1 MLVELILLSIKVA
14 AVATLINI
22 PIAVYIGW
30 LIGRRN
36 IRGKLILETVISL
49 PLALPPVVT
58 GYFLLIL
65 VGRESAIGQI
75 SQFLFGNDIVFT
87 WVASAIAASVV
98 SFPLMVRAIIVA
110 MQGVDTTLERS
121 ARSLGAGPIR
131 TFLQITLPLCYN
143 GLVAGILLG
152 FVRAIGE
159 FGATIVVAGNIPG
172 RTQTIPLAIYSKV
185 QLGKDSEAINLIII
199 STVLAIITLIIH
211 HWLIVRGTR
220 KSQR

>member
-1 MLVELILLSIKVA
+1 MVDLILLSIKVA

-22 PIAVYIGW
+22 PIAVYIAW

-36 IRGKLILETVISL
+36 IRGKLFLETIISL

-65 VGRESAIGQI
+65 VGRESALGQV
-75 SQFLFGNDIVFT
+75 SQFLFGTDIVFT

-121 ARSLGAGPIR
+121 ARSLGAGPVR

-185 QLGKDSEAINLIII
+185 QLGKDSEAINLIIV
-199 STVLAIITLIIH
+199 STVMAIITLIIH
-211 HWLIVRGTR
+211 HWLVIRGSR
-220 KSQR
+220 KAQR

>member
-1 MLVELILLSIKVA
+1 MVELILLSIQVA

-75 SQFLFGNDIVFT
+75 SQFLFGNDLVFT

>member
-1 MLVELILLSIKVA
+1 MVELILLSIKVA
-14 AVATLINI
+14 TVATLINI
-22 PIAVYIGW
+22 PIAIYIGW
-30 LIGRRN
+30 LIGRKN
-36 IRGKLILETVISL
+36 IKGKVILETVISL

-65 VGRESAIGQI
+65 VGRESAFGQI
-75 SQFLFGNDIVFT
+75 SQFLFGTDIVFT

-110 MQGVDTTLERS
+110 MQGVDITLERS

-131 TFLQITLPLCYN
+131 TFILITLPLCYN

-185 QLGKDSEAINLIII
+185 QLGKDYEAMNLIIV
-199 STVLAIITLIIH
+199 STILAIITLIIH
-211 HWLIVRGTR
+211 HWLIVRGSR

>member
-1 MLVELILLSIKVA
+1 MVELILLSIKVA

>member
-1 MLVELILLSIKVA
+1 LVELILLSIQVA

>member
-1 MLVELILLSIKVA
+1 MVELILLSIQVA

-159 FGATIVVAGNIPG
+159 FGATIVVAGNMPG

>member
-1 MLVELILLSIKVA
+1 MVELILLSIQVA

-159 FGATIVVAGNIPG
+159 FGATIVVAGNIPC

>member
-1 MLVELILLSIKVA
+1 MVELILLSIQVA

-65 VGRESAIGQI
+65 VGRESAIVQI

>member
-1 MLVELILLSIKVA
+1 MVELILLSIQVA

-65 VGRESAIGQI
+65 VGRESALGQI

-211 HWLIVRGTR
+211 HWLIVRGNR

>member
-1 MLVELILLSIKVA
+1 LVDLILLSVQVA
-14 AVATLINI
+14 VIATLINI
-22 PIAVYIGW
+22 PIAIYVGW
-30 LIGRRN
+30 LIGRKN
-36 IRGKLILETVISL
+36 IKGKLILETLISL

-65 VGRESAIGQI
+65 VGREAPLGQLSRFI
-75 SQFLFGNDIVFT
+75 FGADIVFT

-121 ARSLGAGPIR
+121 ARSLGAGPLR
-131 TFLQITLPLCYN
+131 TFLKITMPLCYN

-185 QLGKDSEAINLIII
+185 QLGKDSEALNLIFI
-199 STVLAIITLIIH
+199 STLMAIMTLIVH
-211 HWLIVRGTR
+211 HWLIIRGSKKRTG
-220 KSQR
+220 

>member
-1 MLVELILLSIKVA
+1 M
-14 AVATLINI
+14 
-22 PIAVYIGW
+22 
-30 LIGRRN
+30 
-36 IRGKLILETVISL
+36 ETVISL

-199 STVLAIITLIIH
+199 STVLAIITLMIH

>member
-1 MLVELILLSIKVA
+1 MVELILLSIQVA

-172 RTQTIPLAIYSKV
+172 RTQTIPLAIYRKV
-185 QLGKDSEAINLIII
+185 QRGKESEAIN
-199 STVLAIITLIIH
+199 
-211 HWLIVRGTR
+211 
-220 KSQR
+220 

>member
-1 MLVELILLSIKVA
+1 MMVELILLSIKVA
-14 AVATLINI
+14 TVATLINI
-22 PIAVYIGW
+22 PIAIYIGW

-36 IRGKLILETVISL
+36 IKGKVILETVISL

-65 VGRESAIGQI
+65 VGRESAFGQI
-75 SQFLFGNDIVFT
+75 SQFLFGTDIVFT

-110 MQGVDTTLERS
+110 MQGVDITLERS

-131 TFLQITLPLCYN
+131 TFILITLPLCYN

-185 QLGKDSEAINLIII
+185 QLGKDSEAMNLIIV
-199 STVLAIITLIIH
+199 STILAIITLIIH
-211 HWLIVRGTR
+211 HWLIVRGSR

>member
-1 MLVELILLSIKVA
+1 MVELILLSIKVA

-87 WVASAIAASVV
+87 WGASAIAASVV

>member
-1 MLVELILLSIKVA
+1 MVELILLSIKVA

-65 VGRESAIGQI
+65 VGRESALGQI

-131 TFLQITLPLCYN
+131 TFLQITLP
-143 GLVAGILLG
+143 
-152 FVRAIGE
+152 
-159 FGATIVVAGNIPG
+159 
-172 RTQTIPLAIYSKV
+172 
-185 QLGKDSEAINLIII
+185 
-199 STVLAIITLIIH
+199 
-211 HWLIVRGTR
+211 
-220 KSQR
+220 

>member
-1 MLVELILLSIKVA
+1 MVELILLSIKVA

-36 IRGKLILETVISL
+36 IRGKFILETVISL

>member
-1 MLVELILLSIKVA
+1 MVELILLSIKVA

-211 HWLIVRGTR
+211 HWLIVRGNR

>member
-1 MLVELILLSIKVA
+1 MVELILLSIKVA
-14 AVATLINI
+14 TVATLINI
-22 PIAVYIGW
+22 PIAIYIGW

-36 IRGKLILETVISL
+36 IKGKVILETAISL

-65 VGRESAIGQI
+65 VGRESAFGQI
-75 SQFLFGNDIVFT
+75 SQFLFGTDIVFT

-110 MQGVDTTLERS
+110 MQGVDITLERS

-131 TFLQITLPLCYN
+131 TFILITLPLCYN

-185 QLGKDSEAINLIII
+185 QLGKDSEAMNLIIV
-199 STVLAIITLIIH
+199 STILAIITLIIH
-211 HWLIVRGTR
+211 HWLIVRGSR

>member
-1 MLVELILLSIKVA
+1 MVELILLSIKVA
-14 AVATLINI
+14 TVATLINI
-22 PIAVYIGW
+22 PIAIYIGW

-36 IRGKLILETVISL
+36 IKGKVILETVISL

-65 VGRESAIGQI
+65 VGRESAFGQI
-75 SQFLFGNDIVFT
+75 SQFLFGTDIVFT
-87 WVASAIAASVV
+87 WVASAMAASVV

-110 MQGVDTTLERS
+110 MQGVDITLERS

-131 TFLQITLPLCYN
+131 TFILITLPLCYN

-185 QLGKDSEAINLIII
+185 QLGKDYEAMNLIIV
-199 STVLAIITLIIH
+199 STILAIITLIIH
-211 HWLIVRGTR
+211 HWLIVRGSR

>member
-1 MLVELILLSIKVA
+1 MVELILLSIQVA

-65 VGRESAIGQI
+65 VGRESAIGKI

>member
-1 MLVELILLSIKVA
+1 MVELILLSIQVA

-110 MQGVDTTLERS
+110 MQGVDTTLDRS

>member
-1 MLVELILLSIKVA
+1 M
-14 AVATLINI
+14 
-22 PIAVYIGW
+22 YIGW

-98 SFPLMVRAIIVA
+98 SFPLMVLAIIVA

>member
-1 MLVELILLSIKVA
+1 MVELILLSIKVA
-14 AVATLINI
+14 TVATFINI
-22 PIAVYIGW
+22 PIAIYIGW

-36 IRGKLILETVISL
+36 IKGKVILETVISL

-65 VGRESAIGQI
+65 VGRESAFGQI
-75 SQFLFGNDIVFT
+75 SQFLFGTDIVFT

-110 MQGVDTTLERS
+110 MQGVDITLERS

-131 TFLQITLPLCYN
+131 TFILITLPLCYN

-185 QLGKDSEAINLIII
+185 QLGKDSEAMNLIIV
-199 STVLAIITLIIH
+199 STILAIITLIIH
-211 HWLIVRGTR
+211 HWLIVRGSR

>member
-1 MLVELILLSIKVA
+1 MVELILLSIKVA
-14 AVATLINI
+14 TVATLINI
-22 PIAVYIGW
+22 PIAIYIGW

-36 IRGKLILETVISL
+36 IKGKVILETVISL

-65 VGRESAIGQI
+65 VGRESAFGQI
-75 SQFLFGNDIVFT
+75 SQFLFGTDIVFT

-110 MQGVDTTLERS
+110 MQGVDITLERS

-131 TFLQITLPLCYN
+131 TFILITLPLCYN

-159 FGATIVVAGNIPG
+159 FGATIVVARNIPG

-185 QLGKDSEAINLIII
+185 QLGKDSEAMNLIIV
-199 STVLAIITLIIH
+199 STILAIITLIIH
-211 HWLIVRGTR
+211 HWLIVRGSR

>member
-1 MLVELILLSIKVA
+1 MVELILLSIKVA
-14 AVATLINI
+14 SVATLINI
-22 PIAVYIGW
+22 PIAIYIGW
-30 LIGRRN
+30 LIGRKN
-36 IRGKLILETVISL
+36 IKGKVILETVISL

-65 VGRESAIGQI
+65 VGRESAFGQI
-75 SQFLFGNDIVFT
+75 SQFLFGTDIVFT

-110 MQGVDTTLERS
+110 MQGVDITLERS

-131 TFLQITLPLCYN
+131 TFILITLPLCYN

-185 QLGKDSEAINLIII
+185 QLGKDSEAMNLIIV
-199 STVLAIITLIIH
+199 STILAIITLIIH
-211 HWLIVRGTR
+211 HWLIVRGSR

>member
-1 MLVELILLSIKVA
+1 MVELILLSIKVA

-110 MQGVDTTLERS
+110 MQSVDTTLERS

>member
-1 MLVELILLSIKVA
+1 MVELILLSIKVA

-65 VGRESAIGQI
+65 VGRESALGQI

-211 HWLIVRGTR
+211 HWLIVRGNR

>member
-1 MLVELILLSIKVA
+1 LVELILLSIKVA

-65 VGRESAIGQI
+65 VGRESALGQI

-211 HWLIVRGTR
+211 HWLIVRGNR

>member
-1 MLVELILLSIKVA
+1 MVELILLSIKVA
-14 AVATLINI
+14 TVATLINI
-22 PIAVYIGW
+22 PIAIYIGW

-36 IRGKLILETVISL
+36 IKGKVILETVISL

-65 VGRESAIGQI
+65 VGRESAFGQI
-75 SQFLFGNDIVFT
+75 SQFLFGTDIVFT

-110 MQGVDTTLERS
+110 MQGVDITLERS

-131 TFLQITLPLCYN
+131 TFILITLPLCYN

-159 FGATIVVAGNIPG
+159 FGATIVVAGNMPG

-185 QLGKDSEAINLIII
+185 QLGKDSEAMNLIIV
-199 STVLAIITLIIH
+199 STILAIITLIIH
-211 HWLIVRGTR
+211 HWLIVRGSR

>member
-1 MLVELILLSIKVA
+1 MVELILLSIKVA

-65 VGRESAIGQI
+65 VGRESALGQI

-199 STVLAIITLIIH
+199 STVLAIITLMIH

>member
-1 MLVELILLSIKVA
+1 
-14 AVATLINI
+14 
-22 PIAVYIGW
+22 

>member
-1 MLVELILLSIKVA
+1 MIDLILLSIKVA

-36 IRGKLILETVISL
+36 IRGKLFLETIISL

-65 VGRESAIGQI
+65 VGRESAFGQL

-87 WVASAIAASVV
+87 WVASAMAASVV
-98 SFPLMVRAIIVA
+98 SFPLIVRAIIVA

-131 TFLQITLPLCYN
+131 TFVQITLPLCYN

-185 QLGKDSEAINLIII
+185 QLGKDSEAINLIIV
-199 STVLAIITLIIH
+199 STVLAIITLIVH
-211 HWLIVRGTR
+211 HWLIIRGSR
-220 KSQR
+220 QSQR

>member
-1 MLVELILLSIKVA
+1 MVELILLSIQVA

-152 FVRAIGE
+152 FVRAIGA

>member
-1 MLVELILLSIKVA
+1 MVELILLSIQVA

-110 MQGVDTTLERS
+110 MQGVDATLERS

>member
-1 MLVELILLSIKVA
+1 MVELILLSIKVA
-14 AVATLINI
+14 TVATLINI
-22 PIAVYIGW
+22 PIAIYIGR
-30 LIGRRN
+30 LIGRKN
-36 IRGKLILETVISL
+36 IKGKVILETVISL

-65 VGRESAIGQI
+65 VGRESAFGQI
-75 SQFLFGNDIVFT
+75 SQFLFGTDIVFT

-110 MQGVDTTLERS
+110 MQGVDITLERS

-131 TFLQITLPLCYN
+131 TFILITLPLCYN

-185 QLGKDSEAINLIII
+185 QLGKDSEAMNLIIV
-199 STVLAIITLIIH
+199 STILAIITLIIH
-211 HWLIVRGTR
+211 HWLIVRGSR

>member
-1 MLVELILLSIKVA
+1 MVELILLSIQVA

-131 TFLQITLPLCYN
+131 TFLQITFPLCYN

>member
-1 MLVELILLSIKVA
+1 MVELILLSIKVA

-199 STVLAIITLIIH
+199 STVLAIITLMIH